1 MHLNSIKNCPYLSAV
16 VALVVGDLDLLE
28 AGDLLPQ
35 LVQAEG
41 AVRVGVE
48 TVGRGGVR
56 LARHQPLGAVVGVAV
71 PLVVRGH
78 DVQQHVEPENIFL
91 VYANIFLKTIT
102 LIFSACCEIL
112 LIFYVSNIF
121 SLYEIFFFIKTNIFS
136 LNQIFLRIL

>member
-48 TVGRGGVR
+48 AVGRGGVR
-56 LARHQPLGAVVGVAV
+56 LASHQPLGAVVGVAV

-91 VYANIFLKTIT
+91 FMQINIFLKTIT
-102 LIFSACCEIL
+102 LILASYLHYLVLAVK
-112 LIFYVSNIF
+112 YYSNI
-121 SLYEIFFFIKTNIFS
+121 LCIKYFFIVRNIF
-136 LNQIFLRIL
+136 LH

>member
-41 AVRVGVE
+41 AVRVWVE

-56 LARHQPLGAVVGVAV
+56 LASHQPLGAVVGVAV

-78 DVQQHVEPENIFL
+78 DVQQHVEP
-91 VYANIFLKTIT
+91 ANIICLCKYILENYNIDIGFLFR
-102 LIFSACCEIL
+102 IFSAGYKI
-112 LIFYVSNIF
+112 
-121 SLYEIFFFIKTNIFS
+121 
-136 LNQIFLRIL
+136 